1 MSNTGIEIVFRMEN
15 GNFNNLQEG
24 GKYYDKI
31 NTNFKATVFPCS
43 SIAFSSIHEL
53 FCPPTK

>member
-1 MSNTGIEIVFRMEN
+1 MEIVFRMEN

-31 NTNFKATVFPCS
+31 YTNFKATVFLCGR
-43 SIAFSSIHEL
+43 IAFSSIREL
-53 FCPPTK
+53 FCPPTT